1 MSALKSFPQTKGSPY
16 PSSTV
21 KIMKTEFSRR
31 TRKDELTEP
40 VQCGLISI
48 KWSLCR
54 NHHFTV
60 HHRQQRPTAARYLK
74 KRREFTQNSRQFKCN
89 PRRRRA
95 AIVKKNKII
104 LELLNRKIVHSLKV
118 RGGGLASFRFP
129 ARKTATTH
137 TQHRTA
143 GPDNM

>member
-1 MSALKSFPQTKGSPY
+1 MRRRREQKLRGITITKGGWAEKMDRRGGIHRSDGWGGRTCYRPSSSSSSGFLHFNYISITQRNKLWALKSFPQTKGSPY

-48 KWSLCR
+48 KWSLYR

-60 HHRQQRPTAARYLK
+60 HHRQQRPRP
-74 KRREFTQNSRQFKCN
+74 E
-89 PRRRRA
+89 
-95 AIVKKNKII
+95 I
-104 LELLNRKIVHSLKV
+104 
-118 RGGGLASFRFP
+118 
-129 ARKTATTH
+129 
-137 TQHRTA
+137 
-143 GPDNM
+143 